1 MQRVFSENDI
11 VWRKMELEEEVSY
24 YRVTGDIIKPD
35 RVSCVS
41 LLNGTEGIIETKNIS
56 HYWLQMGDKF
66 THADDGV
73 MVVITDFRMQ
83 VGRFCVDVV
92 YASGTRGTF
101 SISEQFC
108 RSITLL

>member
-1 MQRVFSENDI
+1 MPQD
-11 VWRKMELEEEVSY
+11 EV
-24 YRVTGDIIKPD
+24 KP
-35 RVSCVS
+35 
-41 LLNGTEGIIETKNIS
+41 
-56 HYWLQMGDKF
+56 YWLQVGDRF
-66 THADDGV
+66 IHADDGV
-73 MVVITDFRMQ
+73 MVVITDFKMQ

>member
-1 MQRVFSENDI
+1 MVKVFEKDGSFTKCIGECTKDGAI
-11 VWRKMELEEEVSY
+11 ADFRDGLEFEVMPQDE
-24 YRVTGDIIKPD
+24 VKP
-35 RVSCVS
+35 
-41 LLNGTEGIIETKNIS
+41 
-56 HYWLQMGDKF
+56 YWLQVGDRF
-66 THADDGV
+66 IHADDGV
-73 MVVITDFRMQ
+73 MVVITNFKMQ